1 MRRESNVEIRE
12 LEAKLRQAYVNRA
25 LAVQVRQ
32 KELSDQREKEEQ
44 EVEHQRQEVLRLQA
58 LEADRLEEQKSKV
71 ESLKLQKALDAQLE
85 DRKKSEEANFRYYI
99 LRKIGC
105 LKICALILILKNLN
119 LDRQFLV
126 EKKLIDEI
134 ISRVK
139 EEEKQ
144 RLVVAMKKKQV
155 EADTIREFV
164 ETQKLWAEQEN
175 RRNDE
180 ENRQIIHFIE
190 KKDRWRAEQEAI
202 AKDRR

>member
-1 MRRESNVEIRE
+1 M
-12 LEAKLRQAYVNRA
+12 
-25 LAVQVRQ
+25 
-32 KELSDQREKEEQ
+32 
-44 EVEHQRQEVLRLQA
+44 
-58 LEADRLEEQKSKV
+58 
-71 ESLKLQKALDAQLE
+71 
-85 DRKKSEEANFRYYI
+85 
-99 LRKIGC
+99 GC

-139 EEEKQ
+139 EEERQ